1 MIFKVVVLLTQ
12 SEPFDVFTD
21 AYSRLKQ
28 EYPGVFSIR
37 VYDTELLDQQ
47 EEIYKQCEKET
58 LEADFIL
65 MYLHGTVT
73 NFLRFDRYRKLLHD
87 KKVFFHTGMEEE
99 NTQMAGNMNLFPKQ
113 YQTILRYYLNGDRDN
128 LYWMFLYLVGE
139 VFQNCLLY
147 TSDAADE

>member
-47 EEIYKQCEKET
+47 
-58 LEADFIL
+58 
-65 MYLHGTVT
+65 
-73 NFLRFDRYRKLLHD
+73 
-87 KKVFFHTGMEEE
+87 
-99 NTQMAGNMNLFPKQ
+99 
-113 YQTILRYYLNGDRDN
+113 
-128 LYWMFLYLVGE
+128 
-139 VFQNCLLY
+139 
-147 TSDAADE
+147 

>member
-28 EYPGVFSIR
+28 EYPGVLSIR

-47 EEIYKQCEKET
+47 EELYKQCEKET

-73 NFLRFDRYRKLLHD
+73 NFLRFKAAGR
-87 KKVFFHTGMEEE
+87 GMWDASEDIKDQLRSLYMEVEGDIEE
-99 NTQMAGNMNLFPKQ
+99 
-113 YQTILRYYLNGDRDN
+113 LNDH
-128 LYWMFLYLVGE
+128 
-139 VFQNCLLY
+139 
-147 TSDAADE
+147 